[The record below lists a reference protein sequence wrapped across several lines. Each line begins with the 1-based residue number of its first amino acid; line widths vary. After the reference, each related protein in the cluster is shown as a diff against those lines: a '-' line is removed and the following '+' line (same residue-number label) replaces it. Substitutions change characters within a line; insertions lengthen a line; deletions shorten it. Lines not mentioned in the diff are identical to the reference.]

1 VSARRDLVLAGPMGS
16 GKTTVG
22 RLVAA
27 MLERAFVDLDARIEA
42 LEQRSIPALFAAGEP
57 VFRAAEERAARLWLA
72 RSSDAWPEVLAVGGG
87 TLENAALAEALG
99 RRAAIVHLDAPAGE
113 LAARLAEHEVATR
126 PLLVSAAD
134 RVAQLEALRRERAA
148 GYARAD
154 VRLDTAGA
162 GPRDVAVRVLRA
174 LYADDAG
181 PWAGRARELAPGL
194 PSARG
199 VTIGRGAL
207 PFPPVLRAAMLW
219 DAHLP
224 ACHRDALRGPL
235 AAHAPGGLA
244 WIEVPGGEPCK
255 TPETLARTW
264 GALLEAG
271 LDKDMPLWAA
281 GGGTITD
288 LAGLAA
294 ATFKRGVPLAL
305 LPTTLLAQLDAALGG
320 KNGINLAGAKN
331 AVGTV
336 RLPDRVHL
344 DPLFLLT
351 LPPPELAAGMAEAV
365 KSALIGDAELLDA
378 IEEGAAR
385 EEGWPLP
392 RLEEVASR
400 AARVKLEIVDRDL
413 EERDERRKLNL
424 GHTLGHALE
433 TATRA
438 REVPLAH
445 GEAVAI
451 GTAFALELADR
462 VGLLRER
469 PLLDRIPALFHALG
483 LPSVLPALD
492 AAEKAALAAA
502 LAHDK
507 KRAGGEQPW
516 VLPVRAGEVVIAPVP
531 ASTVDALLAEELA

>member
-1 VSARRDLVLAGPMGS
+1 MSVRRDLVLAGPMGS

-22 RLVAA
+22 TLLAA
-27 MLERAFVDLDARIEA
+27 LLERAFVDLDARIEI

-72 RSSDAWPEVLAVGGG
+72 RPADAWPEVLAVGGG

-113 LAARLAEHEVATR
+113 LAARLAEPEVAAR
-126 PLLVSAAD
+126 PLLSSAAD
-134 RVAQLEALRRERAA
+134 RVARLDALRRERAA

-154 VRLDTAGA
+154 LRVETAGS
-162 GPRDVAVRVLRA
+162 GPREVAVRVLRA
-174 LYADDAG
+174 LHADDAG
-181 PWAGRARELAPGL
+181 PWAARAQELAPGL
-194 PSARG
+194 PTARG

-207 PFPPVLRAAMLW
+207 PFPPVLRAALVW

-224 ACHRDALRGPL
+224 ACHRDALRAPL
-235 AAHAPGGLA
+235 SAHAPGGLA
-244 WIEVPGGEPCK
+244 WIEIPGGEPCK
-255 TPETLARTW
+255 TPATLARLW
-264 GALLEAG
+264 DALLEAG

-288 LAGLAA
+288 LAGLVA

-331 AVGTV
+331 AAGTV
-336 RLPDRVHL
+336 RLPERVHL

-351 LPPPELAAGMAEAV
+351 LPSAELAAGMAEAV
-365 KSALIGDAELLDA
+365 KSALIGDAGLLDA
-378 IEEGAAR
+378 IEDGASR
-385 EEGWPLP
+385 GEGWPLP
-392 RLEEVASR
+392 RLEEVTAR

-438 REVPLAH
+438 RPVPLTH
-445 GEAVAI
+445 GEAVAA
-451 GTAFALELADR
+451 GTVFALELADR
-462 VGLLRER
+462 AGVLLDR
-469 PLLDRIPALFHALG
+469 PLLDRVPALFQALG
-483 LPSVLPALD
+483 LPASLPALD
-492 AAEKAALAAA
+492 AVEQDALKAALGN
-502 LAHDK
+502 DK
-507 KRAGGEQPW
+507 KRAGGELPW
-516 VLPVRAGEVVIAPVP
+516 VLPVRAGEVLVAPVP
-531 ASTVDALLAEELA
+531 AATVEALLAEELR